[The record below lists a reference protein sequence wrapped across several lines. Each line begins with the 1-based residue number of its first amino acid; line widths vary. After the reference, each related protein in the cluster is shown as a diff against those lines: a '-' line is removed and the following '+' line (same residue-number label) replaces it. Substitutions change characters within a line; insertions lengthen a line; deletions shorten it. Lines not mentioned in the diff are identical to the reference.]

1 MTKEKGKDVD
11 SVAVFKVYLFLNS
24 SMVERTAVNR
34 DVVGSS
40 PVGPITAF
48 YVVCRCGG
56 IGRRPG
62 LKIPWVVIPVPVRP
76 RSPALQRNG
85 CRYYICGYFF
95 MLLYNFSYKIIG
107 EFRLSL

>member
-40 PVGPITAF
+40 PTKPTTPFPSLHPIQGSRSPRHPADLNLATAPGTTLLPLPFGHASYALAACPLKTAF
-48 YVVCRCGG
+48 
-56 IGRRPG
+56 
-62 LKIPWVVIPVPVRP
+62 VIREAAE
-76 RSPALQRNG
+76 R
-85 CRYYICGYFF
+85 
-95 MLLYNFSYKIIG
+95 
-107 EFRLSL
+107 